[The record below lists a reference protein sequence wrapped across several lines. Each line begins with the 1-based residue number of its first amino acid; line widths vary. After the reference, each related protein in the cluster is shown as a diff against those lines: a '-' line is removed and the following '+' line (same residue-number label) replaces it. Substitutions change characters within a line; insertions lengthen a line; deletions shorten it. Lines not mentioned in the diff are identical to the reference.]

1 MVLQLDQTYIA
12 TERQDQNSKSMMQDS
27 DCYILMVQKKKKKN
41 FKIFKISR
49 QLFGVRI
56 GDWNIYAFST
66 PAGLGRHPGLSMGP
80 G

>member
-27 DCYILMVQKKKKKN
+27 DCYILMVQKKKN
-41 FKIFKISR
+41 FKNFKISR